1 MAPDRPGAERGLRRI
16 AGRILPPGVITMDPA
31 TQGYVKKPPTGHP
44 PRGASAGAFSLMAS
58 LIPT

>member
-1 MAPDRPGAERGLRRI
+1 MTPDRPGAERGLEGI
-16 AGRILPPGVITMDPA
+16 AGRILPPGVVSMHPA

-44 PRGASAGAFSLMAS
+44 PRGASASAFSLMAS